1 MNDRAH
7 LDDGTRVS
15 HNTISTCKLAKVT
28 YDMDMAIEN
37 QNTVSRDFALDVCQ
51 LPLAMNGSSVSDYMT
66 FLDNW
71 GTVRI

>member
-1 MNDRAH
+1 
-7 LDDGTRVS
+7 
-15 HNTISTCKLAKVT
+15 
-28 YDMDMAIEN
+28 MAIDN
-37 QNTVSRDFALDVCQ
+37 QYTVSRDFALDVCQ